1 MMNAKQTSVQ
11 SWIDAISIGHTEE
24 RAFYYLCNKDQSIRW
39 IWPSDNKKPVFLKL
53 YTAFS
58 VKSELF
64 VVFVKLIFMCKLQG
78 LFAKKATV
86 SFNLFP
92 LKYNIDSTREWAMF
106 TGTKGPNRKL
116 VIVAPDFHNTYS
128 FTKIAYK
135 ATATEL
141 IQNEK
146 KAITKL
152 ADYNLLNTTIPQLLS
167 YSEHHIQTRDLSSA
181 GKRSSKLEDS
191 HINSLLE
198 LAQKTKN
205 TAMLRLTS
213 IYKETLDNYR
223 EIQMDLD
230 KRLPNAMNRK
240 LQWLISSIND
250 QSTIETVTAHGDFTP
265 WNCFATQNQLALY
278 DLEMVQEKMP
288 LGYDAFH
295 FVIQNGILVKRAS
308 WKSISQ
314 EIMDV
319 ICPALFGGDK
329 EKTNEYLKLYLLI
342 NTTYYLRVYSNQNEW
357 HTQVDWLLQTWN
369 EAISYVLQDSH
380 DSRKLV
386 LMDTFDFMQNR
397 KYATLKFK
405 GYLPEQVSSLSDV
418 DFCTS
423 KKDAT
428 ALIKFIKNHCL
439 VNVARIKNLSF
450 MKNIELVLNNSEL
463 LSIDCI
469 WKLKRKNLVIQ
480 NIHQLINSSSSNVF
494 GIKQPSCLVETDY
507 VNHFYA
513 LNKAETPIHYRSKSF
528 ELKMQNL
535 AESTKPLAIQN
546 TLKKTLKKKR
556 VNKGLSL
563 IINTIHYGID
573 TLKSSIGPRG
583 FIVTFSGVDGAGK
596 STLIDITKQ
605 RIDKQLRKSV
615 VVLRHRPSVLPIISA
630 WTLGKATAEQKAA
643 STLPRQGKNSSVLS
657 SIVRFTYYYTDYVLG
672 QFYVYAKYVLRGKVV
687 VYDRYYFDFINDS
700 KRSNINLPKW
710 VTTLGYKL
718 LMKPDVNFFLYA
730 DAETILARKQEL
742 DAATIE
748 ELTGKYLTLFQKL
761 NTTEKTKKY
770 HAVKNL
776 KLQDTV
782 DSIMTQL
789 KLQVA

>member
-11 SWIDAISIGHTEE
+11 FWIDAISIGHTEE
-24 RAFYYLCNKDQSIRW
+24 RAFYYLCNDDQSIRW

-53 YTAFS
+53 YTASS
-58 VKSELF
+58 VKSKIF
-64 VVFVKLIFMCKLQG
+64 VVLVRLIFLLKLQG
-78 LFAKKATV
+78 LFAEKAIA
-86 SFNLFP
+86 SLDFFP
-92 LKYNIDSTREWAMF
+92 LEYNIDSTREWAMF

-116 VIVAPDFHNTYS
+116 VIVAYDLQNICS
-128 FTKIAYK
+128 FTKIAYGTN
-135 ATATEL
+135 ATAL

-146 KAITKL
+146 KATDKL
-152 ADYNLLNTTIPQLLS
+152 TGYNLLNTTIPQLIS
-167 YSEHHIQTRDLSSA
+167 HSENHIQISDVSN
-181 GKRSSKLEDS
+181 GKRSSKLEHS
-191 HINSLLE
+191 HINSLIE
-198 LAQKTKN
+198 IEQQTKN
-205 TAMLRLTS
+205 ETVLSHTPFFKVAM
-213 IYKETLDNYR
+213 DNYR
-223 EIQMDLD
+223 EINTNLD
-230 KRLPNAMNRK
+230 QRVPNAMKRK
-240 LQWLISSIND
+240 LQWLISSID
-250 QSTIETVTAHGDFTP
+250 EKSKIETVTAHGDFTP
-265 WNCFATQNQLALY
+265 WNCFVAQNQLSLY

-295 FVIQNGILVKRAS
+295 FIIQNGVLVKRAS

-329 EKTNEYLKLYLLI
+329 KKTKEYLKLYLLI
-342 NTTYYLRVYSNQNEW
+342 NTTYYLDIYSKQDEW
-357 HTQVDWLLQTWN
+357 HAQVDWLLQTWN
-369 EAISYVLQDSH
+369 EAISYVLQYSH

-386 LMDTFDFMQNR
+386 LMDTFDFMQNK
-397 KYATLKFK
+397 KYAALKFK

-469 WKLKRKNLVIQ
+469 WQLKRKNLVLQ

-494 GIKQPSCLVETDY
+494 GIKQPSCLVEADY

-513 LNKAETPIHYRSKSF
+513 LNKAETPIHYKSRSF

-535 AESTKPLAIQN
+535 AESTKPLAIQKA
-546 TLKKTLKKKR
+546 LKKTLKKKR
-556 VNKGLSL
+556 INKGLSL
-563 IINTIHYGID
+563 INNTIHYGID

-596 STLIDITKQ
+596 STLIEITKQ

-630 WTLGKATAEQKAA
+630 WTLGKAAAEQKAA
-643 STLPRQGKNSSVLS
+643 STLPRQGKNSSTLS

-718 LMKPDVNFFLYA
+718 IMKPDVNFFLYA

-742 DAATIE
+742 DAVTIE
-748 ELTGKYLTLFQKL
+748 ELTDKYLTLFQKL

>member
-11 SWIDAISIGHTEE
+11 FWIDAISIGHTEE
-24 RAFYYLCNKDQSIRW
+24 RAFYYLCNDDQSIRW

-53 YTAFS
+53 YTASS
-58 VKSELF
+58 VKSKIF
-64 VVFVKLIFMCKLQG
+64 VVLVRLIFLLKLQG
-78 LFAKKATV
+78 LFAEKAIA
-86 SFNLFP
+86 SLDFFP
-92 LKYNIDSTREWAMF
+92 LEYNIDSTREWAMF

-116 VIVAPDFHNTYS
+116 VIVAYDLQNICS
-128 FTKIAYK
+128 FTKIAYGTN
-135 ATATEL
+135 ATAL

-146 KAITKL
+146 KATDKL
-152 ADYNLLNTTIPQLLS
+152 TGYNLLNTTIPQLIS
-167 YSEHHIQTRDLSSA
+167 HSENHIQISDVSN
-181 GKRSSKLEDS
+181 GKRSSKLEHS
-191 HINSLLE
+191 HINSLIE
-198 LAQKTKN
+198 IEQQTKN
-205 TAMLRLTS
+205 ETVLSHTPFFKVAM
-213 IYKETLDNYR
+213 DNYR
-223 EIQMDLD
+223 EINTNLD
-230 KRLPNAMNRK
+230 QRVPNAMKRK
-240 LQWLISSIND
+240 LQWLISSID
-250 QSTIETVTAHGDFTP
+250 EKSKIETVTAHGDFTP
-265 WNCFATQNQLALY
+265 WNCFVAQNQLSLY

-295 FVIQNGILVKRAS
+295 FIIQNGVLVKRAS

-329 EKTNEYLKLYLLI
+329 KKTKEYLKLYLLI
-342 NTTYYLRVYSNQNEW
+342 NTTYYLDIYSKQDEW
-357 HTQVDWLLQTWN
+357 HAQVDWLLQTWN
-369 EAISYVLQDSH
+369 EAISYVLQYSH

-386 LMDTFDFMQNR
+386 LMDAFDFMQNK
-397 KYATLKFK
+397 KYAALKFK

-469 WKLKRKNLVIQ
+469 WQLKRKNLVLQ

-494 GIKQPSCLVETDY
+494 GIKQPSCLVEADY

-513 LNKAETPIHYRSKSF
+513 LNKAETPIHYKSRSF

-535 AESTKPLAIQN
+535 AESTKPLAIQKA
-546 TLKKTLKKKR
+546 LKKTLKKKR
-556 VNKGLSL
+556 INKGLSL
-563 IINTIHYGID
+563 INNTIHYGID

-596 STLIDITKQ
+596 STLIEITKQ

-630 WTLGKATAEQKAA
+630 WTLGKAAAEQKAA
-643 STLPRQGKNSSVLS
+643 STLPRQGKNSSTLS

-718 LMKPDVNFFLYA
+718 IMKPDVNFFLYA

-742 DAATIE
+742 DAVTIE
-748 ELTGKYLTLFQKL
+748 ELTDKYLTLFQKL

>member
-1 MMNAKQTSVQ
+1 MINAKQTSVQ

-24 RAFYYLCNKDQSIRW
+24 RVFYYLCNNDKSIRW

-58 VKSELF
+58 IKSKIFIALI
-64 VVFVKLIFMCKLQG
+64 KLIFMCKLQG

-86 SFNLFP
+86 NFNLFP
-92 LKYNIDSTREWAMF
+92 LKYNIDSTREWALF
-106 TGTKGPNRKL
+106 TGTKGTNRKL
-116 VIVAPDFHNTYS
+116 VIVASDFHTTCS
-128 FTKIAYK
+128 FTKIAYG
-135 ATATEL
+135 ANATEL

-146 KAITKL
+146 KAIAKL
-152 ADYNLLNTTIPQLLS
+152 ANYNLLNTTIPQLMS
-167 YSEHHIQTRDLSSA
+167 YSEHHIQVQDISSA
-181 GKRSSKLEDS
+181 GKRSSKLADS

-213 IYKETLDNYR
+213 IYKEAIDNYR
-223 EIQMDLD
+223 EIHVDID

-240 LQWLISSIND
+240 IQWLISSIDD

-265 WNCFATQNQLALY
+265 WNCFVTQNQLSLY
-278 DLEMVQEKMP
+278 DLELVQENIP

-319 ICPALFGGDK
+319 ICPALFNGDK
-329 EKTNEYLKLYLLI
+329 EKTREYLKLYLLI

-369 EAISYVLQDSH
+369 EAISYVLQNSQ

-418 DFCTS
+418 DFCAS
-423 KKDAT
+423 KKDTT
-428 ALIKFIKNHCL
+428 ALIKFLKNHCL
-439 VNVARIKNLSF
+439 VNIARIKNLSF

-480 NIHQLINSSSSNVF
+480 NVNQLISSTTSNVF
-494 GIKQPSCLVETDY
+494 GVKQPSCLLEAHY
-507 VNHFYA
+507 VNCFYT
-513 LNKAETPIHYRSKSF
+513 LNKAEVPIYYRSKSF
-528 ELKMQNL
+528 ELELRKQVKGTD
-535 AESTKPLAIQN
+535 AKIIQKA
-546 TLKKTLKKKR
+546 LQQMLKKKS
-556 VNKGLSL
+556 VNKGLSF
-563 IINTIHYGID
+563 IINSIHYSID
-573 TLKSSIGPRG
+573 ILKNILGQKG

-596 STLIDITKQ
+596 STLIEITKQ
-605 RIDKQLRKSV
+605 RIEKQLRKPV
-615 VVLRHRPSVLPIISA
+615 IVLRHRPSLLPIISA
-630 WTLGKATAEQKAA
+630 WTMGKDAAEQKATA
-643 STLPRQGKNSSVLS
+643 TLPRKGKNNSTLS
-657 SIVRFTYYYTDYVLG
+657 SLLRFGYYYADYVLG
-672 QFYVYAKYVLRGKVV
+672 QFYVYGRYVLRGNVV
-687 VYDRYYFDFINDS
+687 LYDRYYFDFIHDS
-700 KRSNINLPKW
+700 RRSNINLPVW
-710 VTTLGYKL
+710 VTSLGYKL
-718 LMKPDVNFFLYA
+718 IMKPHLNFFLYA
-730 DAETILARKQEL
+730 DTETILARKQEL
-742 DAATIE
+742 DAETINT
-748 ELTGKYLTLFQKL
+748 LTTKYLYLFQKL
-761 NTTEKTKKY
+761 NEKDKAKAYIPINNMDLNTTVNTIMDK
-770 HAVKNL
+770 L
-776 KLQDTV
+776 KIQ
-782 DSIMTQL
+782 
-789 KLQVA
+789 AA

>member
-11 SWIDAISIGHTEE
+11 FWIDAISIGHTEE
-24 RAFYYLCNKDQSIRW
+24 RAFYYLCNDDQSIRW

-53 YTAFS
+53 YTASS
-58 VKSELF
+58 VKSKIF
-64 VVFVKLIFMCKLQG
+64 VVLVRLIFLLKLQG
-78 LFAKKATV
+78 LFAEKAIA
-86 SFNLFP
+86 SLDFFP
-92 LKYNIDSTREWAMF
+92 LEYNIDSTREWAMF

-116 VIVAPDFHNTYS
+116 VIVAYDLQNICS
-128 FTKIAYK
+128 FTKIAYGTN
-135 ATATEL
+135 ATAL

-146 KAITKL
+146 KATDKL
-152 ADYNLLNTTIPQLLS
+152 TGYNLLNTTIPQLIS
-167 YSEHHIQTRDLSSA
+167 HSENHIQISDVSN
-181 GKRSSKLEDS
+181 GKRSSKLEHS
-191 HINSLLE
+191 HINSLIE
-198 LAQKTKN
+198 IEQQTKN
-205 TAMLRLTS
+205 ETVLSHTPFFKVAM
-213 IYKETLDNYR
+213 DNYR
-223 EIQMDLD
+223 EINTNLD
-230 KRLPNAMNRK
+230 QRVPNAMKRK
-240 LQWLISSIND
+240 LQWLISSID
-250 QSTIETVTAHGDFTP
+250 EKSKIETVTAHGDFTP
-265 WNCFATQNQLALY
+265 WNCFVAQNQLSLY

-295 FVIQNGILVKRAS
+295 FIIQNGVLVKRAS

-329 EKTNEYLKLYLLI
+329 KKTKEYLKLYLLI
-342 NTTYYLRVYSNQNEW
+342 NTTYYLDIYSKQDEW

-369 EAISYVLQDSH
+369 EAISYVLQYSQ

-386 LMDTFDFMQNR
+386 LMDAFDFMQNK
-397 KYATLKFK
+397 KYAALKFK

-469 WKLKRKNLVIQ
+469 WQLKRKNLVLQ

-494 GIKQPSCLVETDY
+494 GIKQPSCLVEADY

-513 LNKAETPIHYRSKSF
+513 LNKAETPIHYKSRSF

-535 AESTKPLAIQN
+535 AESTKPLAIQKA
-546 TLKKTLKKKR
+546 LKKTLKKKR
-556 VNKGLSL
+556 INKGLSL
-563 IINTIHYGID
+563 INNTIHYGID

-596 STLIDITKQ
+596 STLIEITKQ

-630 WTLGKATAEQKAA
+630 WTLGKAAAEQKAA
-643 STLPRQGKNSSVLS
+643 STLPRQGKNSSTLS

-718 LMKPDVNFFLYA
+718 IMKPDVNFFLYA

-742 DAATIE
+742 DAVTIE
-748 ELTGKYLTLFQKL
+748 ELTDKYLTLFQKL

>member
-1 MMNAKQTSVQ
+1 MMNIKNASVQ
-11 SWIDAISIGHTEE
+11 YWIDAISIGHTEE
-24 RAFYYLCNKDQSIRW
+24 KVFYYLCNDDQSIRW
-39 IWPSDNKKPVFLKL
+39 IWPATNKKPSFLKL
-53 YTAFS
+53 YTASS
-58 VKSELF
+58 VKSKIF
-64 VVFVKLIFMCKLQG
+64 VALVRLIFLLKLQG
-78 LFAKKATV
+78 LFAEKAIA
-86 SFNLFP
+86 SLDFFP
-92 LKYNIDSTREWAMF
+92 FEYNIDSTREWAMF

-116 VIVAPDFHNTYS
+116 VIIAYDFQNIYS
-128 FTKIAYK
+128 FTKIAYGTN
-135 ATATEL
+135 ATAL

-146 KAITKL
+146 KATDKL
-152 ADYNLLNTTIPQLLS
+152 TGYNLHTTTIPQLMS
-167 YSEHHIQTRDLSSA
+167 HSENHIQISDVSN
-181 GKRSSKLEDS
+181 GKRSSKLEHS
-191 HINSLLE
+191 HINSLIE
-198 LAQKTKN
+198 IAQQTKN
-205 TAMLRLTS
+205 ETVLSHTPIFKLS
-213 IYKETLDNYR
+213 IDNYKR
-223 EIQMDLD
+223 NSANYDI
-230 KRLPNAMNRK
+230 RLPNAMRRK
-240 LQWLISSIND
+240 LQWLISSID
-250 QSTIETVTAHGDFTP
+250 EKSKIETVTAHGDFTP
-265 WNCFATQNQLALY
+265 WNCFVTDNQLSLY

-295 FVIQNGILVKRAS
+295 FVIQNGVLVKKAS

-319 ICPALFGGDK
+319 ICPTLFGGDK
-329 EKTNEYLKLYLLI
+329 KKTKEYLKLYLLI
-342 NTTYYLRVYSNQNEW
+342 NTTFYLDIYSKQDEW
-357 HTQVDWLLQTWN
+357 HKQIDWLLQTWN
-369 EAISYVLQDSH
+369 EAISEILQDTQ
-380 DSRKLV
+380 DSRKLL

-397 KYATLKFK
+397 EYAALKFK
-405 GYLPEQVSSLSDV
+405 GYLPEQISSLSDV

-423 KKDAT
+423 KEDAT
-428 ALIKFIKNHCL
+428 ALIKFLKNHCL

-469 WKLKRKNLVIQ
+469 WQLKRKNLVIQ

-535 AESTKPLAIQN
+535 AECTKPLAIQKA
-546 TLKKTLKKKR
+546 LKKTLKKKR

-563 IINTIHYGID
+563 ISNTIHYGID
-573 TLKSSIGPRG
+573 TLKNSIGPRG

-643 STLPRQGKNSSVLS
+643 STLPRQGKNSSTLS
-657 SIVRFTYYYTDYVLG
+657 SIARFTYYYTDYVLG

-748 ELTGKYLTLFQKL
+748 ELTGKYLTLFEKL

-789 KLQVA
+789 KLQIA